1 MIHLTVQPLRKVG
14 EPTMSFDAFKSQV
27 RDLLQTR
34 CNYTIQEVEELM
46 IADSIELQEAWE
58 GGWDP
63 STTTT
68 GIQLGW

>member
-1 MIHLTVQPLRKVG
+1 MDELDTAVKHIHLMIR
-14 EPTMSFDAFKSQV
+14 DA
-27 RDLLQTR
+27 
-34 CNYTIQEVEELM
+34 
-46 IADSIELQEAWE
+46 IELQEAWE